1 MNTNITSKKLLTLQ
15 EVADILRV
23 NRSSISRLLK
33 CGDLP
38 YIAIGGRKLVE
49 HSDLLLFIENRKVAI
64 TDRSV
69 GRDGA

>member
-1 MNTNITSKKLLTLQ
+1 METLLTSQTLLTLQ

-33 CGDLP
+33 AGDLA

-49 HSDLLLFIENRKVAI
+49 LHDLQEFIEKRKVTR
-64 TDRSV
+64 TDGNA

>member
-1 MNTNITSKKLLTLQ
+1 MDTVLTSKKLLTLQ

-33 CGDLP
+33 CGDLS

-49 HSDLLLFIENRKVAI
+49 HNDLMLFIENRKVTN
-64 TDRSV
+64 TDRNA